1 MMAQNTKGKNY
12 ATTAQ
17 SSADITRQS
26 IVFAITQEITNHI
39 TNELIIP
46 SRNKSIKPKC
56 VRPLVFRKEKNLFQ
70 RDTLYLCTTNRTKHN
85 KAPRAP
91 TSPFE
96 KAFNTI
102 ILYELTY

>member
-1 MMAQNTKGKNY
+1 MKNNYYDGTKLLSMKDLNGK
-12 ATTAQ
+12 TP
-17 SSADITRQS
+17 
-26 IVFAITQEITNHI
+26 
-39 TNELIIP
+39 EL
-46 SRNKSIKPKC
+46 
-56 VRPLVFRKEKNLFQ
+56 F
-70 RDTLYLCTTNRTKHN
+70 LCTTNRTKHN